1 MLQLHI
7 TLTAQCPSCPLSHS
21 WCHARDKHTYSLRKG
36 LAGPWCV
43 HEEQLWDQ
51 SVARRSGYSWK
62 LVVGCA
68 DLGVPDFRDQFEL
81 GPFLTWS
88 HFKGVGGDKR

>member
-1 MLQLHI
+1 MH
-7 TLTAQCPSCPLSHS
+7 
-21 WCHARDKHTYSLRKG
+21 G
-36 LAGPWCV
+36 
-43 HEEQLWDQ
+43 EQLWDQ